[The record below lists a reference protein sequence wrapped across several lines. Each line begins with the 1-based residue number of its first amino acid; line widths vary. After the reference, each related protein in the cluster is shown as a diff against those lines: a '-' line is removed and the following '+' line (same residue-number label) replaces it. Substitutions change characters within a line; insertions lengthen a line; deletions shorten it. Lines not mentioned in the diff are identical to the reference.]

1 MRSDSPSSPFK
12 ESGRP
17 GPLTRRENKKNVIVE
32 VAL

>member
-1 MRSDSPSSPFK
+1 MPVGFPLIPFK

-17 GPLTRRENKKNVIVE
+17 GPLTRRVNKKNVIVE